1 MGASKT
7 NQIVAAFNE
16 DKECRRMDIC
26 FFFSE
31 GGAWERLEV
40 GEVIRFSLA
49 HKNQEMDGYVQ

>member
-1 MGASKT
+1 MQENGHLFS
-7 NQIVAAFNE
+7 
-16 DKECRRMDIC
+16 
-26 FFFSE
+26 FSE